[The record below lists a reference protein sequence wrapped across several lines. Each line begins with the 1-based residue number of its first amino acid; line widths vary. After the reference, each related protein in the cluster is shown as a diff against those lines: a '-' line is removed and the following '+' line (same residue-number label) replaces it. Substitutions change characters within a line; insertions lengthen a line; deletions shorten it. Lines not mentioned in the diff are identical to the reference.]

1 MRVENQGPGPSKD
14 HILQIEQGGTSA
26 ATNEQA
32 LRNLGA
38 IAVEEINK
46 PNGIAGYEFGTTK
59 VPEYIL
65 PSITGGG
72 NSPTIEGP
80 MSVTLGDSAI
90 LKITN
95 FDSFTD
101 YVVSYHRFTG
111 QRDGDTIFITAS
123 SYGNDGN
130 VTVNGSVFNINV
142 TIANPPLL
150 GEVVFREATPDQVTD
165 LKNTDTVGNVLVAR
179 AAKEFVGSLSAGEVQ
194 LYQRNGDTGL
204 VSQHILSPAILDT
217 TITYTGQGAKKFTA
231 NNQVFN
237 RTGNGSITFTGAGN
251 ILIEAVG
258 DTITTPTVPPQGLP
272 QYPNGLPP
280 YVPGTSSEV
289 PTSNFYYSNDAA
301 QPPGRYVL
309 SSGQVVYCERYSAI
323 GPDATICYFYN
334 TTTTPAQGNPSYP
347 SGLPPYNPGSPA
359 STTTATL
366 TFTANTFQV
375 SGTAVNR
382 MVYPFKNYQ
391 LGQAITVAENGTYA
405 SGQTLETTE
414 RLGLGGEVIVIH
426 NDGTRKKQ
434 HLNVAYSAPHP
445 RFGASVKL
453 KSDASHLLVGS
464 PGINRVSLYRNV
476 SNNFEQPTL
485 TTPSGIATTARFGE
499 RIEATD
505 TFSRVFVYAPG
516 EETNGAVYI
525 YSMSSNAL
533 TFIEKMTLPTL
544 PNGFKPAMDMR
555 SVADINKLYF
565 NAYNSTTQTYV
576 VVEFTRVAGL
586 WNVTETFDNPN
597 PGTPDL
603 FGSHYSVSED
613 GRVVAISSIGD
624 SGMKGVLNIWV
635 NVDGEWIFFD
645 SVIDEEAEFGDQFGK
660 FISLATNGKNA
671 VTIHRRD
678 DGSDG
683 DDILY
688 LK

>member
-59 VPEYIL
+59 VPKYIL
-65 PSITGGG
+65 PNIAGGG

-123 SYGNDGN
+123 SYGNDGS

-150 GEVVFREATPDQVTD
+150 GEVVFREETPDQVTA
-165 LKNTDTVGNVLVAR
+165 LRNTDTIGNVLVAR
-179 AAKEFVGSLSAGEVQ
+179 AAKEFVGSLNAGEVQ

-204 VSQHILSPAILDT
+204 VSQHILSPAIIDT
-217 TITYTGQGAKKFTA
+217 VITYTGQGAKKFTA

-258 DTITTPTVPPQGLP
+258 DTVTTPAVPPQGLP

-280 YVPGTSSEV
+280 YVPDQTQG
-289 PTSNFYYSNDAA
+289 
-301 QPPGRYVL
+301 L
-309 SSGQVVYCERYSAI
+309 
-323 GPDATICYFYN
+323 
-334 TTTTPAQGNPSYP
+334 PAYP
-347 SGLPPYNPGSPA
+347 QGLPPYNPGSPGT
-359 STTTATL
+359 SGPATL
-366 TFTANTFQV
+366 TFVSNTFQIT
-375 SGTAVNR
+375 GTNIDQT
-382 MVYPFKNYQ
+382 VYPFKNYR

-434 HLNVAYSAPHP
+434 HINVAYSAPHP

-516 EETNGAVYI
+516 EGTNGAVYI
-525 YSMSSNAL
+525 YSMSSNDL

-586 WNVTETFDNPN
+586 WNVTKTFDNPN

-613 GRVVAISSIGD
+613 GRVVAISSIGA

-635 NVDGEWIFFD
+635 NVDGEWVFFD

-660 FISLATNGKNA
+660 FISLSTNSKNA

-678 DGSDG
+678 DGNNG